1 MYCNG
6 RKMAD
11 QETIAAIVFLER
23 GGEQENFFY
32 MDAACQAMVL
42 FCSKM
47 RFMLAYIRSPAIITA
62 NHGGAV
68 IMKKLKRKLRCRK
81 ADKQQQRNTEAI

>member
-1 MYCNG
+1 MFRHIRMYCNG

-47 RFMLAYIRSPAIITA
+47 
-62 NHGGAV
+62 
-68 IMKKLKRKLRCRK
+68 
-81 ADKQQQRNTEAI
+81 